1 MRPSLN
7 LPRVGAPD
15 ASFRLQA
22 EATQEY
28 FGVTLKKTL
37 LDAIKERPLLGD
49 GAMGTQLMIAGLEQ
63 GNSGELWNLTHPERV
78 VAIQRRY
85 VDAGS
90 ECLLTN
96 TFGGSRIMLNRHS
109 HADDVAAINAA
120 GVAIAREAF
129 GGRTGYVIG
138 DIGPFGG
145 LMEPYGE
152 FTEAQVLDAFRE
164 QAKALVDG
172 GADAIIIETQT
183 SLEELRLG
191 LMAAREAGAP
201 CVIGSMAYDVTLD
214 GSTFRT
220 MMGVD
225 PERAAE
231 FMQAHG
237 TDIVAL
243 NCGTGMDMERALQAV
258 LRYLQITE
266 LPIMAQ
272 PNAGQPKLVDM
283 KVVYDETPAQMVTG
297 VVPLLKA
304 GASIIGGCCG
314 STPDHIRAFRE
325 AMDRF
330 WRDAVGEFEG
340 QSPSDYKVS

>member
-1 MRPSLN
+1 MS
-7 LPRVGAPD
+7 V
-15 ASFRLQA
+15 
-22 EATQEY
+22 
-28 FGVTLKKTL
+28 GVTLTKTL
-37 LDAIKERPLLGD
+37 IEAIKERPLLGD

-63 GNSGELWNLTHPERV
+63 GNSGEVWNLTQPARV
-78 VAIQRRY
+78 LAIQRQY
-85 VDAGS
+85 ADAGS
-90 ECLLTN
+90 DCLLTN
-96 TFGGSRIMLNRHS
+96 TFGGSRIMLNRHG
-109 HADDVAAINAA
+109 HAGDVAAINAA
-120 GVAIAREAF
+120 AVAIAREAF
-129 GGRTGYVIG
+129 AGRDGYVIG

-164 QAKALVDG
+164 QAKALVDA

-191 LMAAREAGAP
+191 LMAAREAGAS

-231 FMQAHG
+231 FMQEHG
-237 TDIVAL
+237 ADIVAL
-243 NCGTGMDMERALQAV
+243 NCGTGMDMERARQAV
-258 LRYLQITE
+258 LRYLQMTD

-272 PNAGQPKLVDM
+272 PNAGQPKLVEM

-297 VVPLLKA
+297 VVPLLQA

-325 AMDRF
+325 AMDLFRT
-330 WRDAVGEFEG
+330 E
-340 QSPSDYKVS
+340 KVVS